1 MGSLTFISKSDY
13 TKKRQN
19 IDLLLKRAIK
29 GSAKAQRRLAD
40 EYGIKIY
47 SSSEIDNYEKG
58 KRRKKVKNTRVHK
71 IIPGSKKQTVKV

>member
-1 MGSLTFISKSDY
+1 MGSLTFTSKSDY

-29 GSAKAQRRLAD
+29 GSEKAAKRLAA

-47 SSSEIDNYEKG
+47 SSSEIDHYEKG
-58 KRRKKVKNTRVHK
+58 KRRKKEKNLRQHK
-71 IIPGSKKQTVKV
+71 IISLSKKQSVKV